1 MIQFASET
9 GLISKDHYQP
19 REQSAALMDL
29 LNRGGLLRLTVQTL
43 AYSCRQACSVCCL
56 FRVILHR
63 ADASRP
69 LKLASPPEYESSPP
83 ADTWGRSACVLLSRF
98 LQMEKRLVSSRPTDF
113 CHTLILPPLPRAL
126 PALLSALFSCLEII
140 NP

>member
-1 MIQFASET
+1 MIQFMSET

-19 REQSAALMDL
+19 REQSAALVDL

-43 AYSCRQACSVCCL
+43 AYLCRQACSVCCL

-69 LKLASPPEYESSPP
+69 LKLASPPEHESSPP

-98 LQMEKRLVSSRPTDF
+98 LRMGKRLVSRPTDF
-113 CHTLILPPLPRAL
+113 RHTLILPPLPRAL
-126 PALLSALFSCLEII
+126 LALLSALFSCLEII